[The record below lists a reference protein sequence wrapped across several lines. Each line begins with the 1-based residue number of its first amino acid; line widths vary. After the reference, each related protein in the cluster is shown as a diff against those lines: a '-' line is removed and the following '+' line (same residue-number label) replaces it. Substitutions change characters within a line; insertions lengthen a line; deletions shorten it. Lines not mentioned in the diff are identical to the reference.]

1 MCCVVPGNWTGALS
15 PVHAAL
21 IPGGQAGVGPTL
33 LLGPVRG
40 HSRPVGKGKLT
51 WCPARRSKPFAL
63 RARACY
69 PRAGGDPVASGPVRS
84 GHDREQLSRCAL
96 ALVIPAQAGIHRPR
110 SGWVMYVNSFR
121 AARDFISFDERQKK
135 RSKEK
140 RCPRHSSLASVL
152 PVDIFRLAVVA
163 RSKNGAHPCAPPC
176 GCPACTGSFT
186 GVGGQ
191 KRRQFPL
198 RLPFRCR
205 CRCR

>member
-1 MCCVVPGNWTGALS
+1 MCCVVPGNLTGALS

-21 IPGGQAGVGPTL
+21 IPGGQADVGPTL
-33 LLGPVRG
+33 LLGPERG
-40 HSRPVGKGKLT
+40 HSRPAGKGKLT
-51 WCPARRSKPFAL
+51 WCPALRSKPFAL

-140 RCPRHSSLASVL
+140 TLSPTQLTRQ
-152 PVDIFRLAVVA
+152 RLAC
-163 RSKNGAHPCAPPC
+163 RHFS
-176 GCPACTGSFT
+176 TRRRGS
-186 GVGGQ
+186 VE
-191 KRRQFPL
+191 KRRTSMCAAL
-198 RLPFRCR
+198 RVSCLHR
-205 CRCR
+205 